1 MERMMA
7 KMTAKA
13 YAIKHRISLFEAIK
27 RARKGEVQSITVTE
41 DGKEK
46 LYIIDSDED
55 SQTDAKKSVAAKR
68 PLSVSEEIAQLRR
81 EIEALK
87 ARVEILEKRQ

>member
-1 MERMMA
+1 MG

-46 LYIIDSDED
+46 LYIIDSDEGNQAD
-55 SQTDAKKSVAAKR
+55 VKKSVAAKR

-87 ARVEILEKRQ
+87 ARVQFLENERQ